1 MLKNVP
7 LFAGLTNEELSNI
20 ESHATTRNFAKRTI
34 LINEGD
40 QTSSL
45 YVIISGKVKIYC
57 GDEHGKEIIIA
68 TLGPGEYFGEV
79 ALIDDAERSASVMTL
94 EDSNFLVISKE
105 AFKTAL
111 SQYPEIAIRLI
122 QEFTHRFR
130 NMTDNI
136 KNLALLDVY
145 GRVAKTLLSM
155 ATEEE
160 DQLIIHEKLT
170 QQDIANRV
178 GASREMVAKIM
189 KDLTTGGYIE
199 VLDKEIIIR
208 KKLPTRY

>member
-7 LFAGLTNEELSNI
+7 LFAALSDTDIANI
-20 ESHATTRNFAKRTI
+20 EQHAVTRNFAKRTI

-40 QTSSL
+40 HTNSL

-57 GDEHGKEIIIA
+57 SDDQGKEIIIA
-68 TLGPGEYFGEV
+68 TLGPGEYFGEI

-94 EDSNFLVISKE
+94 EDSSFSVISKE
-105 AFKTAL
+105 SFKQAL
-111 SQYPEIAIRLI
+111 SQYPEIAISI
-122 QEFTHRFR
+122 IKENTHRLR
-130 NMTDNI
+130 SMVDNV

-155 ATEEE
+155 AEES
-160 DQLIIHEKLT
+160 DDFMVIHEKLT

-199 VLDKEIIIR
+199 VHDKEIIIR
-208 KKLPTRY
+208 KRLPSRY

>member
-1 MLKNVP
+1 MLRNVS
-7 LFAGLTNEELSNI
+7 LFSDLPEDDLQAISSL
-20 ESHATTRNFAKRTI
+20 ATTRTYPKNTI
-34 LINEGD
+34 IISEGD
-40 QTSSL
+40 DSDSL
-45 YVIISGKVKIYC
+45 YAILSGKVKVFLSDDD
-57 GDEHGKEIIIA
+57 GREIIINI
-68 TLGPGEYFGEV
+68 LGDGQYFGEL

-94 EDSNFLVISKE
+94 EDSSFLIISKE

-111 SQYPEIAIRLI
+111 GQYPEIAIRLI
-122 QEFTHRFR
+122 QEFTHRLR

-155 ATEEE
+155 ASEE
-160 DQLIIHEKLT
+160 DEHLVIHEKLT

-199 VLDKEIIIR
+199 TQGKEMIIR
-208 KKLPTRY
+208 KRLPSRY

>member
-7 LFAGLTNEELSNI
+7 LFAGLTNEELANI
-20 ESHATTRNFAKRTI
+20 ERHAVTRNFAKRTI

-40 QTSSL
+40 QTNSL

-105 AFKTAL
+105 SFKTAL

-122 QEFTHRFR
+122 QEFTQRFR

-160 DQLIIHEKLT
+160 EHLIIHEKLT

-199 VLDKEIIIR
+199 VQDKEIIIR
-208 KKLPTRY
+208 KRLPTRY

>member
-1 MLKNVP
+1 MLQNVP
-7 LFAGLTNEELSNI
+7 LFTGLNEEELANI
-20 ESHATTRNFAKRTI
+20 EQHAVTRNFAKRTV

-40 QTSSL
+40 QTNSL
-45 YVIISGKVKIYC
+45 YVVLTGKVKIYC

-68 TLGPGEYFGEV
+68 TLGPGDYFGEV

-94 EDSNFLVISKE
+94 EDSSFLVISKE
-105 AFKTAL
+105 AFKAAL

-122 QEFTHRFR
+122 QEFTSRFR

-145 GRVAKTLLSM
+145 GRVAKTLLNM
-155 ATEEE
+155 AEEDE
-160 DQLIIHEKLT
+160 DQLVIHEKLT

-199 VLDKEIIIR
+199 AHDKEIVIR
-208 KKLPTRY
+208 KRLPSRY

>member
-7 LFAGLTNEELSNI
+7 LFASLNDEEVARI
-20 ESHATTRNFAKRTI
+20 EKHATTRNFPKRSV

-40 QTSSL
+40 QTNSL
-45 YVIISGKVKIYC
+45 YVIVSGKVKIYC
-57 GDEHGKEIIIA
+57 ADEHGKEIIIA
-68 TLGPGEYFGEV
+68 TLEPGDYFGEL

-94 EDSNFLVISKE
+94 EDSSFLVISKE

-111 SQYPEIAIRLI
+111 GQYPEIAIRLI
-122 QEFTHRFR
+122 QEFTHRLR

-145 GRVAKTLLSM
+145 GRVAKTLLNM
-155 ATEEE
+155 ATEENE
-160 DQLIIHEKLT
+160 QLVIHEKLT

-199 VLDKEIIIR
+199 AEDRKIIIR
-208 KKLPTRY
+208 KRLPSRY

>member
-7 LFAGLTNEELSNI
+7 LFSELNESELANI
-20 ESHATTRNFAKRTI
+20 EEHAVTRSFNKRTI

-40 QTSSL
+40 LTSSL
-45 YVIISGKVKIYC
+45 YLILSGKVKIYC
-57 GDEHGKEIIIA
+57 SDEHGKEIIIA
-68 TLGPGEYFGEV
+68 TLGPGDYFGEV

-94 EDSNFLVISKE
+94 EDSSFMIISKD
-105 AFKTAL
+105 AFKSAL
-111 SQYPEIAIRLI
+111 AQYPEIAISLI
-122 QEFTHRFR
+122 KEFTHRFR
-130 NMTDNI
+130 TMTDNV

-155 ATEEE
+155 AVEDG

-199 VLDKEIIIR
+199 HQDKELILL
-208 KKLPTRY
+208 KKLPARY